1 MWIER
6 IKKGIE
12 SMKNKNYK
20 IAVLTEEGDL
30 IIHKVTREEI
40 DKEHINGGDGFDEC
54 VELWLSHNYDL
65 SVIQYQF
72 INKIDLRDFK
82 EVEECLSKEINN
94 TYEHIQ
100 EVCEDKEDIKERIEY
115 LNILEVFLG
124 DKLTTLEDL
133 E

>member
-1 MWIER
+1 
-6 IKKGIE
+6 
-12 SMKNKNYK
+12 MKNKNYK

-65 SVIQYQF
+65 SVIQYQV
-72 INKIDLRDFK
+72 INKIDLSDFK

-100 EVCEDKEDIKERIEY
+100 EVCKDKEDIKEKIEY

-124 DKLTTLEDL
+124 DKLTNLEDL

>member
-65 SVIQYQF
+65 SVIQYQV
-72 INKIDLRDFK
+72 INKIDLSDFK